1 MSCLLEKYWNPGVK
15 FYETFNISQDRRI
28 HQWSHFQGWMSG
40 RPPVL
45 EPFPSPGWIL
55 IGFQNKGT
63 VGRWENFSDFLR
75 WFLEKFWQAERELL
89 NHGNTGRKWEGKLI
103 KHIWKWMFS
112 LKDHER
118 HILKDLERFL
128 FQGHQCLCFSGHRS
142 AWKPSL
148 ADARR
153 NINSSRCGPTY
164 YDNFVDLPFEQ
175 GI

>member
-1 MSCLLEKYWNPGVK
+1 MPFREILKSWSKILWN
-15 FYETFNISQDRRI
+15 FQHISGQTDSPVEPLSGMDVRPTPRA
-28 HQWSHFQGWMSG
+28 WTLSKSRLDFDWVSEQGNCWPLG
-40 RPPVL
+40 
-45 EPFPSPGWIL
+45 
-55 IGFQNKGT
+55 
-63 VGRWENFSDFLR
+63 NFSDFLR

-164 YDNFVDLPFEQ
+164 
-175 GI
+175 